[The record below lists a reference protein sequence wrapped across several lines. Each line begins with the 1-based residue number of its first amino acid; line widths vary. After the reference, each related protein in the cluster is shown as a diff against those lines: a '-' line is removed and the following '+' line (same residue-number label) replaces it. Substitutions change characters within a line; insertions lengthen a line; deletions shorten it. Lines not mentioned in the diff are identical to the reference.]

1 MRRILPAVRIVLGVV
16 FLYAAYTKLRN
27 PWLLFALSIDSY
39 RLLPEWAV
47 LAIARTLPWIE
58 LLIGALLIPGYKL
71 RWVSS
76 AAALLLLTFFAL
88 MVRSY
93 AAGLGI
99 DCGCFGLGEA
109 LGVRTLIRDG
119 LLLGASL
126 FLCACSFRRPQTHDE
141 QGKSP
146 QFYSE

>member
-1 MRRILPAVRIVLGVV
+1 MRRILLAVRVVLGVV

-47 LAIARTLPWIE
+47 LATARTLPWFE
-58 LLIGALLIPGYKL
+58 LVLGALLIAGYKL

-76 AAALLLLTFFAL
+76 AAALLLLAFFAL

-93 AAGLGI
+93 KAGLGI

-109 LGVRTLIRDG
+109 LGVRTLVRDG

-126 FLCACSFRRPQTHDE
+126 FLCAGAFRRPRTRE
-141 QGKSP
+141 QL
-146 QFYSE
+146 

>member
-1 MRRILPAVRIVLGVV
+1 MRRILLAVRIVLGAI

-27 PWLLFALSIDSY
+27 PWLMFALSIDSY

-47 LAIARTLPWIE
+47 LAVARTLPWFE
-58 LLIGALLIPGYKL
+58 LLIGALLISGFKI

-93 AAGLGI
+93 KANLGI

-109 LGVRTLIRDG
+109 ISARTLVRDG
-119 LLLGASL
+119 LLLSASL
-126 FLCACSFRRPQTHDE
+126 FLCVCAFRRTHKRETTPQRL
-141 QGKSP
+141 
-146 QFYSE
+146 YSE